1 MEKCCNKIWKLLAAL
16 VALTAAVFVIVKF
29 WDKILEGLGRLKERA
44 EELRWRADESEDFL
58 N

>member
-44 EELRWRADESEDFL
+44 DELRWRADESEDFL